1 MELRHLRYFVAVV
14 DAGSIT
20 RGAQAVRVAQPSLSR
35 QLRQLEDELG
45 ESLFDRSG
53 GRAQL
58 TAAGR
63 VLVPLA
69 RDLVS
74 RADRAAEIMRGLTE
88 PDHLS
93 LRLVAPEVT
102 VADIVAPFLALLP
115 TSSPVIDV
123 REALPAAVYAQV
135 IAGAADVGITSGPP
149 PRQLDKRLI
158 VHFPI
163 WAYVHDQHRWARRRS
178 VSITELAREPLI
190 VLGLEHGTRRLLD
203 TAMADAGVSYAVAAE
218 TNVTQ
223 VAQALAASGRG
234 VAVVSDDAR
243 YDLHGVRIREADGT
257 EMRVP
262 LFGAWDPSHYG
273 ATAIATLV
281 DELATYSKDR
291 YLPASR

>member
-1 MELRHLRYFVAVV
+1 MELRHLRYLIAVV
-14 DAGSIT
+14 DGGSIT
-20 RGAQAVRVAQPSLSR
+20 RGAQSVRVAQPSLSR

-45 ESLFDRSG
+45 EQLFDRSS

-74 RADRAAEIMRGLTE
+74 RADRATDIMRGLAE

-115 TSSPVIDV
+115 AEAPVIDV
-123 REALPAAVYAQV
+123 REALPAAVYAEV
-135 IAGAADVGITSGPP
+135 IAGAADVGITSGPAP
-149 PRQLDKRLI
+149 PQLDKRLI

-163 WAYVHDQHRWARRRS
+163 WAYVHAEHRLARRRS
-178 VSITELAREPLI
+178 ITVTQLAREPLI

-203 TAMADAGVSYAVAAE
+203 TAMADAGASYAVAAE

-243 YDLHGVRIREADGT
+243 YGLHGIRIREADGT

-273 ATAIATLV
+273 AAAIAALI
-281 DELATYSKDR
+281 DELATYSEDR
-291 YLPASR
+291 YLPSPR